1 MRTLQTQPVPNGDV
15 VRIIMHEQGLLL
27 RRKEFWVVK
36 SWWGQCT
43 ISATSLSLLG
53 LLWKRI
59 TCVCKKYSLILWAI
73 RWIQSWD
80 SPWDLYTL
88 LDLVNSLQDPPKWWK
103 DTVFTVGVVIVLT
116 PMREAFQLFL
126 QGQSLVICELQRARQ
141 LGHGSRPQLVHERG
155 WIGLYWLGPKA
166 SSFLVRK
173 WDPLIK
179 AFWFLFALHPLD

>member
-15 VRIIMHEQGLLL
+15 VHIIMHEQGLLL

-103 DTVFTVGVVIVLT
+103 DTVFTVGVVIVLDT
-116 PMREAFQLFL
+116 DEGGLSVVSPRTESSDMWASESQATLAWLEATASARERLNWSLLTWTKSILFL
-126 QGQSLVICELQRARQ
+126 SKEVR
-141 LGHGSRPQLVHERG
+141 
-155 WIGLYWLGPKA
+155 
-166 SSFLVRK
+166 SSY
-173 WDPLIK
+173 
-179 AFWFLFALHPLD
+179 